1 MIEKEKLDDA
11 VICKKD
17 DSSLEVSR
25 IMRDTQTRHVI
36 VVDNGLQ
43 PLGIISAFDI
53 NNRVVAEE
61 KDAKNVK
68 AVDIMTKPIESVDIK
83 MSYDE
88 AYRKMID
95 LSVYTIPVIDE
106 GKLVGILDFNFLFK
120 KLCGIMNGGK
130 KK

>member
-17 DSSLEVSR
+17 DSALEVSR
-25 IMRDTQTRHVI
+25 IMRDTQTRHII

-61 KDAKNVK
+61 KDAKNIK
-68 AVDIMTKPIESVDIK
+68 AEGIMTKPIESIDIK
-83 MSYDE
+83 IGYDE
-88 AYRKMID
+88 AYKKMIE
-95 LSVYTIPVIDE
+95 LGVYTIPVIDK

-120 KLCGIMNGGK
+120 KLCELGGMK
-130 KK
+130 K